1 MASTVYFTDFKANS
15 RENIPDK
22 IERLLEAAGIADIL
36 SKDDLTAIKLHFGE
50 SGNVAFIR
58 PPYIRRVVKTVR
70 KHKAVPFL
78 TDANTLYAGTR
89 SDTPS
94 HIKTAVENGFAYS
107 SMDGAPII
115 IADGLRG
122 KSETAVEVNLKHC
135 KEVYIGSEIISSD
148 AFISVAHVKGHEL
161 SGFGGALKNIGM
173 GCASRKGK
181 LDQHSNVS
189 PKVKKKTC
197 IGCGNCAEH
206 CPSHAISLEQTDDS
220 SSDHADSS
228 TAISLKSIESEPH
241 STSTTLKTVTP
252 KSKKSSKKA
261 SINPDLCI
269 GCGECIIRCPTSSIN
284 IQWNQTIPVFLEK
297 MMEYSLGVLKNK
309 QDKSFFINFIMDIS
323 PACDCMPYN
332 DTPIVRDIGILAS
345 KDPVAIDQASVD
357 LINAE
362 AGITHSC
369 LKKNILPGEDKFK
382 GLYPEVNWERQLEY
396 AEEIGLG
403 SRKYHL
409 ENIKTLSW
417 R

>member
-1 MASTVYFTDFKANS
+1 MISTVYFTDFKANS
-15 RENIPDK
+15 KENIPDK
-22 IERLLEAAGIADIL
+22 IERLVEAAGIMDIL
-36 SKDDLTAIKLHFGE
+36 SKGDLTAVKIHFGE
-50 SGNVAFIR
+50 RGNVAFIR
-58 PPYIRRVVKTVR
+58 PPYISKIIKTIR
-70 KHKAVPFL
+70 KSKATPFL

-89 SDTPS
+89 SNSPS

-107 SMDGAPII
+107 CMDGAPIV

-135 KEVYIGSEIISSD
+135 KDVYIGSEIVSAD
-148 AFISVAHVKGHEL
+148 ALISVAHVKGHEL
-161 SGFGGALKNIGM
+161 AGFGGALKNVGM

-189 PKVKKKTC
+189 PKVKKQTC

-206 CPSHAISLEQTDDS
+206 CPGNAITLNSTSLEEPTRIK
-220 SSDHADSS
+220 
-228 TAISLKSIESEPH
+228 TIEPH
-241 STSTTLKTVTP
+241 TVSLYSITP
-252 KSKKSSKKA
+252 EVRKASPKA
-261 SINPDLCI
+261 SINPELCI
-269 GCGECIIRCPTSSIN
+269 GCGECILRCPTSSVN

-297 MMEYSLGVLKNK
+297 MMEYTLGVLKNK
-309 QDKSFFINFIMDIS
+309 QGKSFFVNFVMDIS

-362 AGITHSC
+362 ASLSNSC

-409 ENIKTLSW
+409 ENIKTLTW

>member
-1 MASTVYFTDFKANS
+1 MISTVYFTDFKATS
-15 RENIPDK
+15 RENLPDK
-22 IERLLEAAGIADIL
+22 LGRLLEAAGIGDIL
-36 SKDDLTAIKLHFGE
+36 SKDDLTALKLHFGE
-50 SGNVAFIR
+50 QGNVAFIR
-58 PPYIRRVVKTVR
+58 PPYIRKIIQTVR
-70 KHKAVPFL
+70 EHKAVPFL

-89 SDTPS
+89 SNSPS
-94 HIKTAVENGFAYS
+94 HIKTAVENGFSYS
-107 SMDGAPII
+107 SMDCAPII

-122 KSETAVEVNLKHC
+122 KSETAVEVNKKHC
-135 KEVYIGSEIISSD
+135 KAVYIGSEIIASD
-148 AFISVAHVKGHEL
+148 AFISIAHVKGHEL
-161 SGFGGALKNIGM
+161 SGFGGALKNVGM

-189 PKVKKKTC
+189 PKIKKKTC

-206 CPSHAISLEQTDDS
+206 CPADAISLDS
-220 SSDHADSS
+220 IIADVTTSAS
-228 TAISLKSIESEPH
+228 PEIHPTALN
-241 STSTTLKTVTP
+241 TSAAEGR
-252 KSKKSSKKA
+252 KKSKKA
-261 SINPDLCI
+261 SINPELCI
-269 GCGECIIRCPTSSIN
+269 GCGECILRCPTSSVN

-297 MMEYSLGVLKNK
+297 MMEYSLGVLQNK
-309 QDKSFFINFIMDIS
+309 QGKSFFINFIMDIS

-332 DTPIVRDIGILAS
+332 DSPIVRDIGILAS

-362 AGITHSC
+362 SALPSGC
-369 LKKNILPGEDKFK
+369 LKANLLPGEDKFK

-409 ENIKTLSW
+409 ENIKTLAW

>member
-1 MASTVYFTDFKANS
+1 
-15 RENIPDK
+15 ENVSGK
-22 IERLLEAAGIADIL
+22 IERLIEAAGISDTL
-36 SKDDLTAIKLHFGE
+36 SKDDLAAVKLHFGE
-50 SGNVAFIR
+50 KGNVAFIR
-58 PPYIRRVVKTVR
+58 PPYIRKILENIR
-70 KHKAVPFL
+70 KNKAIPFL

-89 SDTPS
+89 SNTPS
-94 HIKTAVENGFAYS
+94 HIKTAVENGFSYS
-107 SMDGAPII
+107 SMDCTPII

-122 KSETAVEVNLKHC
+122 KSEIAVEVNQKHC
-135 KEVYIGSEIISSD
+135 KEVYIGSEIVSAD
-148 AFISVAHVKGHEL
+148 ALISVAHVKGHEL

-181 LDQHSNVS
+181 LEQHSNVS
-189 PKVKKKTC
+189 PKIKKKTC

-206 CPSHAISLEQTDDS
+206 CPGNAISLE
-220 SSDHADSS
+220 
-228 TAISLKSIESEPH
+228 AISSEPSSCAPDSLNIIDPH
-241 STSTTLKTVTP
+241 PDGKETP
-252 KSKKSSKKA
+252 AGKKRSKKA
-261 SINPDLCI
+261 SIDPDLCI
-269 GCGECIIRCPTSSIN
+269 GCGECILRCPTASVS

-297 MMEYSLGVLKNK
+297 MMEYTLGVLQNK
-309 QDKSFFINFIMDIS
+309 QGKSFFINFIMDIS

-332 DTPIVRDIGILAS
+332 DSPIVRDIGVLAS

-362 AGITHSC
+362 AALSSGC
-369 LKKNILPGEDKFK
+369 LKTNILPGEDKFR

-409 ENIKTLSW
+409 ENIKTLTW